1 METGTHIG
9 AAGLPADKAAPPKA
23 GSPSSETQCV
33 SEASVRSGSPTE
45 YISLAM
51 MSGLAAKPAADRT
64 FGPADAVFAPG
75 TPTSTPGLDGLKTSE
90 AA

>member
-9 AAGLPADKAAPPKA
+9 AAGLPADKAGPPKA

-33 SEASVRSGSPTE
+33 SEASPTE